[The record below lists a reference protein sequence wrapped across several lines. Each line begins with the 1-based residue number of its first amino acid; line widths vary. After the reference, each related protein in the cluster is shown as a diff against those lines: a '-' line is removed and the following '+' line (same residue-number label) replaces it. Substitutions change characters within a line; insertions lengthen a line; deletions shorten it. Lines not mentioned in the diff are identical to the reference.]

1 MLNWEIINSYSFL
14 LIATGTFLL
23 ASAAGVVGSIS
34 VLKGQSLIGDAIGH
48 AAYPGIVL
56 AFMIFMVRDPLI
68 LLLGAMGTGIL
79 AFVLIQLVNRQ
90 SKLRLDAALAVT
102 LSSFFGLG
110 MVLKSYIQGHP
121 EYASASQAGLKNYIF
136 GQAAYIMEDDIK
148 LILVIAIL
156 SLLLFALFYK
166 EIKVF
171 IFDEVYAKTI
181 GYRTS
186 LMYGV
191 IMVMTMS
198 IIGVGLKLVGTI
210 LIASLLII
218 PTITA
223 TMWSDR
229 FHVVLLLA
237 GFFGGLSAVVGT
249 YFSTLYNGLSTG
261 PTIIVV
267 MTLFSMFSM
276 VFGRKGMLR
285 QAIERSKY

>member
-1 MLNWEIINSYSFL
+1 
-14 LIATGTFLL
+14 
-23 ASAAGVVGSIS
+23 
-34 VLKGQSLIGDAIGH
+34 
-48 AAYPGIVL
+48 
-56 AFMIFMVRDPLI
+56 
-68 LLLGAMGTGIL
+68 
-79 AFVLIQLVNRQ
+79 
-90 SKLRLDAALAVT
+90 
-102 LSSFFGLG
+102 
-110 MVLKSYIQGHP
+110 
-121 EYASASQAGLKNYIF
+121 
-136 GQAAYIMEDDIK
+136 
-148 LILVIAIL
+148 
-156 SLLLFALFYK
+156 
-166 EIKVF
+166 
-171 IFDEVYAKTI
+171 
-181 GYRTS
+181 
-186 LMYGV
+186 MYGV